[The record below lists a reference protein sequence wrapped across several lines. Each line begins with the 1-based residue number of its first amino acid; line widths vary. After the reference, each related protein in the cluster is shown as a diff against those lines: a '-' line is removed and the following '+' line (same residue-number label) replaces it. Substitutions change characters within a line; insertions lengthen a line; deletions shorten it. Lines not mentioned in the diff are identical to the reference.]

1 MGASSPASVTAR
13 NRLEG
18 SETLSDTSRFPRGEA
33 AIAGIGC
40 TEFSRDSGVGVFT
53 LATRAVKAAV
63 ADAGL
68 ELADV
73 DGLCTFGTNDSIA
86 PNILAQAL
94 GIDSLSF
101 YVDQF
106 YGGSVSLTMIGQAT
120 LALAAGV
127 ADCVVVYRA
136 LNGRSG
142 IRMNGSGGGGGGRL
156 PWDMQFKAGAGY
168 IAPSQEIAM
177 AARAHML
184 KYGTAHEDFGRIA
197 VLSRTNA
204 LDNERAMMRTPMT
217 MDDYLDSRWI
227 VEPFRKFDCCLET
240 DGAVAVVLVRAD
252 RAKAL
257 PHRPV
262 LVQGAAWGGGVT
274 LVNNGR
280 TSLSDSPAT
289 PIAERLYANAGVGP
303 SDIEFAELYD
313 CFTYN
318 VLSQIEG
325 YGFAEPGAVPGML
338 ADGAFDRA
346 GGSLPIN
353 TQGGLLSEGYIHG
366 MNHVYEAVQQIR
378 GEAGPRQVARHDLAL
393 VTGQLG
399 YVSGYSSAAVLAG
412 A

>member
-1 MGASSPASVTAR
+1 M
-13 NRLEG
+13 
-18 SETLSDTSRFPRGEA
+18 SDAPRFPRAQA

-40 TEFSRDSGVGVFT
+40 TEFSRDSGVGTFT
-53 LATRAVKAAV
+53 LAARAVKAAV

-68 ELADV
+68 DVGDV

-86 PNILAQAL
+86 PNMLAQGL
-94 GIDSLSF
+94 GIRDLRY

-106 YGGSVSLTMIGQAT
+106 YGGSVSLSVLGQAT
-120 LALAAGV
+120 LAVSAGV

-142 IRMNGSGGGGGGRL
+142 VRVNGSSGRGGRK
-156 PWDMQFKAGAGY
+156 PWDMQFKTGAGM
-168 IAPSQEIAM
+168 IAPSQEIAL

-184 KYGTAHEDFGRIA
+184 RYGTAHEDFGRIA
-197 VLSRTNA
+197 ILSRNHA
-204 LDNERAMMRTPMT
+204 LDNDRAMMRGRPMT
-217 MDDYLDSRWI
+217 MDDYLASRWI
-227 VEPFRKFDCCLET
+227 VEPFRKLDCCLET
-240 DGAVAVVLVRAD
+240 DGAVATVVVSAERARD
-252 RAKAL
+252 L

-274 LVNNGR
+274 IVNNGH
-280 TSLSDSPAT
+280 TDLSDSPAS
-289 PIAERLYANAGVGP
+289 PIAKRLYATAGVGP

-325 YGFAEPGAVPGML
+325 YGFAEPGGVPAML
-338 ADGAFDRA
+338 ADGTFDRA
-346 GGSLPIN
+346 SGSLPIN
-353 TQGGLLSEGYIHG
+353 THGGLLSEGYIHG

-378 GEAGPRQVARHDLAL
+378 GDAGHRQVERHDVAL

-399 YVSGYSSAAVLAG
+399 YVSGYSSAVVLVG
-412 A
+412 G

>member
-1 MGASSPASVTAR
+1 V
-13 NRLEG
+13 
-18 SETLSDTSRFPRGEA
+18 SDPSRFPRAEA
-33 AIAGIGC
+33 AIVGIGC
-40 TEFSRDSGVGVFT
+40 TEFSRDSGVGVFA

-68 ELADV
+68 RLEDV
-73 DGLCTFGTNDSIA
+73 DGLCTYGVNDSIA
-86 PNILAQAL
+86 PNILSQAI
-94 GIDSLSF
+94 GIQSLSF

-106 YGGSVSLTMIGQAT
+106 YGGSVSLTMLGQAT
-120 LALAAGV
+120 LALSAGI
-127 ADCVVVYRA
+127 ADCVVCYRA

-142 IRMNGSGGGGGGRL
+142 VRVNGSSGSAGRQ
-156 PWDMQFKAGAGY
+156 PWDMQFKASAGY

-184 KYGTAHEDFGRIA
+184 KYGTVSEDFGRIA

-204 LDNERAMMRTPMT
+204 LDNERAMMRKPMT
-217 MDDYLDSRWI
+217 MDDYLASRWI
-227 VEPFRKFDCCLET
+227 VDPFRKFDCCLET
-240 DGAVAVVLVRAD
+240 DGAVAIVLVRAD
-252 RAKAL
+252 RAKDL

-262 LVQGAAWGGGVT
+262 LIQGAAWGGGVT
-274 LVNNGR
+274 VVNNGHVDI
-280 TSLSDSPAT
+280 TESPAR
-289 PIAERLYANAGVGP
+289 PIADRLYTAAGLGP

-325 YGFAEPGAVPGML
+325 YGFAEPGTVPGML
-338 ADGAFDRA
+338 ADGAFDRSS
-346 GGSLPIN
+346 GSLPLN
-353 TQGGLLSEGYIHG
+353 THGGLLSEGYIHG

-378 GEAGPRQVARHDLAL
+378 GEAGHRQVARHDVGL

-399 YVSGYSSAAVLAG
+399 YVSGYSSAALLVG

>member
-1 MGASSPASVTAR
+1 V
-13 NRLEG
+13 
-18 SETLSDTSRFPRGEA
+18 SDTSLFPRGQA

-40 TEFSRDSGVGVFT
+40 TEYSRDSGVGVFT

-68 ELADV
+68 QLEDV
-73 DGLCTFGTNDSIA
+73 DGLCTYGVNDSIA

-94 GIDSLSF
+94 GIQSLSF

-142 IRMNGSGGGGGGRL
+142 VRVNGSSGSAGRQ
-156 PWDMQFKAGAGY
+156 PWDMQFKSSAGY

-197 VLSRTNA
+197 VQSRTHA

-217 MDDYLDSRWI
+217 MDDYLASRWI
-227 VEPFRKFDCCLET
+227 VDPFRKFDCCLET
-240 DGAVAVVLVRAD
+240 DGAVAIVLVRAD
-252 RAKAL
+252 RAKDL

-274 LVNNGR
+274 VVNSRSHIVSTPRPVSDRPTSSSQNSTTASPTTCSRKSKATASPTLEPCPGCSPMVRSNGR
-280 TSLSDSPAT
+280 RDRCRSTHTAGCFPRDTSTA
-289 PIAERLYANAGVGP
+289 
-303 SDIEFAELYD
+303 
-313 CFTYN
+313 
-318 VLSQIEG
+318 
-325 YGFAEPGAVPGML
+325 
-338 ADGAFDRA
+338 
-346 GGSLPIN
+346 
-353 TQGGLLSEGYIHG
+353 
-366 MNHVYEAVQQIR
+366 
-378 GEAGPRQVARHDLAL
+378 
-393 VTGQLG
+393 
-399 YVSGYSSAAVLAG
+399 
-412 A
+412 